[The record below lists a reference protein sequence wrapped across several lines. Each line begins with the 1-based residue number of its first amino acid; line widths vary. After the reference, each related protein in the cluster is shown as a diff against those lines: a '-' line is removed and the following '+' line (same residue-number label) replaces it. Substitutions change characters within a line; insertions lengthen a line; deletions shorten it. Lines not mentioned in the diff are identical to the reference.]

1 VLRFVCEPFSGKI
14 QTTMHSRKTILL
26 AVVLTFAF
34 GATRILAQDAASPAP
49 PTPQI
54 PSQASTISKPAQG
67 PGANLPPTAK
77 PLRSTSRLVQL
88 SVVVHDKQGNPITG
102 LTKDDFVIVDGKKPQ
117 PIQIFSVQ
125 TNQASNLPA
134 QELPADTYT
143 NRLQARGGAPPNVTI
158 ILLDA
163 LNTSFMDKAFVRQR
177 LVKYLQTIQPQDRV
191 ALYSLGSRLRILHD
205 FTSDASSLL
214 VSLQK
219 FKDDVSPE
227 IDLSDFDLSGDPYKR
242 LGGPSDDMDRMQG
255 TVNVVQITVE
265 ALREIADHVRALP
278 GRKNLIWLS
287 GSFPFS
293 ISSENMRLGTHG
305 EHILFATEIEL
316 VARALSDAN
325 VSIYPVDARGLIPTD
340 IDGPGGNPFRS
351 SVMPD
356 FGTMLTLAERT
367 GGRAYF
373 NTNDIMGSV
382 RQAIDDSRVTY
393 EVGIVPQDV
402 KWDGSFHRL
411 RVSVNRKDAQVRA
424 RTGYFASEDS
434 GEAPQTHVQ
443 LIAQTAMSPVEATGI
458 EMNVH
463 VEPGEAVLGATL
475 KMDLAFDAGQLEFRQ
490 DKDGLWNAVVETA
503 FVELDERGKM
513 LASTLQPFPL
523 HIDTAAYERLLK
535 EGLTYTHEM
544 LIVPGAV
551 HIRVILRDGATGK
564 IGSVDLPLAQ
574 YFPAKVN

>member
-1 VLRFVCEPFSGKI
+1 MYR
-14 QTTMHSRKTILL
+14 RKTILFALLL
-26 AVVLTFAF
+26 ALS
-34 GATRILAQDAASPAP
+34 ATRMGAQDASIPPVSPI
-49 PTPQI
+49 PQV
-54 PSQASTISKPAQG
+54 PSQSSADSKLAQAPEANSPST
-67 PGANLPPTAK
+67 AN
-77 PLRSTSRLVQL
+77 PLRATTRLVQL

-102 LTKDDFVIVDGKKPQ
+102 LTKDDFVIQDGRKPQ

-163 LNTSFMDKAFVRQR
+163 LNTGFMDKAFVRQR
-177 LVKYLQTIQPQDRV
+177 LVKYLQTIQPQDRI
-191 ALYSLGSRLRILHD
+191 ALYALGSRLRILHD

-214 VSLQK
+214 ASLQK
-219 FKDDVSPE
+219 FKDDVPAE
-227 IDLSDFDLSGDPYKR
+227 VDLADFALSGNPYKR
-242 LGGPSDDMDRMQG
+242 LGGPSADMVRMQG
-255 TVNVVQITVE
+255 AVAVVQITAE

-340 IDGPGGNPFRS
+340 IDGSGGNPFRA

-356 FGTMLTLAERT
+356 FGTMLILAERT

-393 EVGIVPQDV
+393 EIGVVPQGV
-402 KWDGSFHRL
+402 KWDGSFHKL

-424 RTGYFASEDS
+424 RTGYFAAVDS
-434 GEAPQTHVQ
+434 GEAPQTHIQ
-443 LIAQTAMSPVEATGI
+443 LITQAAMSPVEATGI

-463 VEPGEAVLGATL
+463 VEPGQAALGATL
-475 KMDLAFDAGQLEFRQ
+475 KMDLAFDTGQLEFRQ
-490 DKDGLWNAVVETA
+490 DQDGLWNAVVDTA
-503 FVELDERGKM
+503 FVELDESGKI
-513 LASTLQPFPL
+513 LASTLRPFPL
-523 HIDTAAYERLLK
+523 HIDTATYQRLLK

-544 LIVPGAV
+544 LIVPGATQ
-551 HIRVILRDGATGK
+551 IRVILRDGATGK
-564 IGSVDLPLAQ
+564 IGSLDLPLAQ
-574 YFPAKVN
+574 YYPAKVN

>member
-1 VLRFVCEPFSGKI
+1 MLF
-14 QTTMHSRKTILL
+14 
-26 AVVLTFAF
+26 AVVLAFAF
-34 GATRILAQDAASPAP
+34 GGTRIGAQDASTTPAALSPQGPSQSPAN
-49 PTPQI
+49 
-54 PSQASTISKPAQG
+54 SEPAQA
-67 PGANLPPTAK
+67 PQANNSPSAAK

-88 SVVVHDKQGNPITG
+88 SVVVRDKQGNLITG
-102 LTKDDFVIVDGKKPQ
+102 LTKDDFVILDDKKSQ
-117 PIQIFSVQ
+117 PIQIFSAQ
-125 TNQASNLPA
+125 TNQASQLPM

-143 NRLQARGGAPPNVTI
+143 NRLEARGGAPPNVTI

-177 LVKYLQTIQPQDRV
+177 LLKYLQTIQPQDRI
-191 ALYSLGSRLRILHD
+191 ALYVLGSRLRILHD
-205 FTSDASSLL
+205 FTSDASSVLA
-214 VSLQK
+214 SLQK
-219 FKDDVSPE
+219 FKDDVPPE
-227 IDLSDFDLSGDPYKR
+227 VDLADFDLSGNPYKR
-242 LGGPSDDMDRMQG
+242 LGGPSADMVRMQG
-255 TVNVVQITVE
+255 SVAVVQITVE

-340 IDGPGGNPFRS
+340 IDGPGGNPFRAP
-351 SVMPD
+351 VMPD
-356 FGTMLTLAERT
+356 FGTMLILAERT

-393 EVGIVPQDV
+393 EIGIVPQGV
-402 KWDGSFHRL
+402 KWDGSFHKL

-424 RTGYFASEDS
+424 RTGYFASIDS

-463 VEPGEAVLGATL
+463 VEPGQAVLGDTL

-490 DKDGLWNAVVETA
+490 NNDGLWNAVVDTA
-503 FVELDERGKM
+503 FVELDESGKI
-513 LASTLQPFPL
+513 LASTLRPFPL
-523 HIDTAAYERLLK
+523 HIDTATYQRLLK

-551 HIRVILRDGATGK
+551 HIRAILRDGATGK